1 MLVVFSPVIVAG
13 IKLISRYD
21 FVAPLKISHN
31 SGLQLH

>member
-1 MLVVFSPVIVAG
+1 MFIVFSPVIVAG

-31 SGLQLH
+31 SGLQLY